1 MFTTILRRGGA
12 WRIAAL
18 AVLAAS
24 ILSFGAGRPASVNA
38 HTDGQGLCS
47 VISTPVAQY
56 IGQYTNWTFYPGWH
70 FHEWMTI
77 GGYHAEFCG
86 LLY

>member
-24 ILSFGAGRPASVNA
+24 ILSFGAGRPATASA
-38 HTDGQGLCS
+38 HVGTGLCGVTDTS
-47 VISTPVAQY
+47 VARY
-56 IGQYTNWTFYPGWH
+56 LGQYTDFGQYPSPH
-70 FHEWMTI
+70 IHEWDTI
-77 GGYHAEFCG
+77 GGYYPHTCYWVA
-86 LLY
+86 